1 MGPRVS
7 AIATLLCAVSCA
19 QSLVYRVGGDVTPPV
34 LLSRQ
39 EPLYSEAAR
48 TVRLQGSVVLST
60 VIGEDGTAR
69 EIRVVKSLGLG
80 LDENA
85 IAAVAGCRFLPGTK
99 GGEAVAVESNIEV
112 NFRLPAGMVDRSP
125 ARAQFTAPPEA
136 SPTAVPRV
144 PYAQP
149 AGPPENAS
157 TQDSSGPKDDEVMSL
172 IREWRGLEPPK
183 K

>member
-1 MGPRVS
+1 
-7 AIATLLCAVSCA
+7 
-19 QSLVYRVGGDVTPPV
+19 VYRVGGDVTPPV

-39 EPLYSEAAR
+39 EPLYSAAAL

-85 IAAVAGCRFLPGTK
+85 IAAVADWRFLPSTK
-99 GGEAVAVESNIEV
+99 GGEPVAVESNIEV
-112 NFRLPAGMVDRSP
+112 NFRLPASSADRP
-125 ARAQFTAPPEA
+125 PVHDQVTAPP
-136 SPTAVPRV
+136 AVPRTTYV
-144 PYAQP
+144 QP
-149 AGPPENAS
+149 AGPAESAS
-157 TQDSSGPKDDEVMSL
+157 TESSGAKDDDDVMSL